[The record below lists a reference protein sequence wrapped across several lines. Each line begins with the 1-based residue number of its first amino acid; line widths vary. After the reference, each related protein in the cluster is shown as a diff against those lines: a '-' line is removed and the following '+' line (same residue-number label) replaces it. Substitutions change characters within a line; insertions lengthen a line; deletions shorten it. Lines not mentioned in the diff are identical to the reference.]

1 MSKEKHQDEGIEIL
15 EDPNVIVDKANEFL
29 SNKRNKM
36 LTFGIIGVLALIAV
50 GLFAYNYYIDNKNK
64 SAQEELFQAQFYF
77 ESDSLNLALNG
88 DGNSYG
94 FLDIIDKFGGT
105 KSSNIAN
112 FYAGVCYMKLKD
124 FESATRYLKDF
135 SSSDFILQA
144 RAYSLIGDAYM
155 EQDNFSDAI
164 SYFKKAANYKPNASF
179 SPVYLT
185 KLAIAQENNG
195 DVDGAIDSYATILEE
210 YPKAQEVMDAK
221 KHKARLEAKK

>member
-124 FESATRYLKDF
+124 FEGATRYLKDF

-195 DVDGAIDSYATILEE
+195 DVDGAIDSYTTILEE